1 MINTFDIENKEL
13 ANNFLN
19 DYYYNQFRRGKKS
32 IEIFLLG
39 RCKANCQYCYLKQ
52 HPELYP
58 HEINDYTIII
68 QNLEKLIDW
77 YIKNKFYC
85 KIDIFSGEWL
95 TTPLAD
101 KVFDLFEEKF
111 SKINPKYRP
120 KEILIPD
127 NGHFLENPDYLNKV
141 ENYIERMKKLQIP
154 LYLSLSVDGYYC
166 DYARKEHKDEFY
178 DTLYEFCS
186 KHNYGIHP
194 MISSDNVQYWIEN
207 YKWWRDKCP
216 KITRDF
222 MMLEV
227 RDNSWT
233 SESLNQLIQFC
244 NFLIEE
250 KFAECNYDKYELLK
264 YIFDLY
270 ERSNQKEQRKY
281 IQNTPIRL
289 TSRGFH
295 NNLDRISC
303 AMQNNL
309 CIRIGDLSI
318 GPCHRLFY
326 PEQVFGKYILNENGE
341 ILEFEPKNVSSL
353 IVYKNIKI
361 SCLPYCENCLFN
373 NYCLGHCFG
382 ASYETY
388 GNPFVPNK
396 EVCDL
401 FKSKITFILYK
412 LYMMDILDEDGLKFI
427 EKHYNPLEFKQ
438 FKDLYS
444 SIILNSNLGKCGDEI
459 EKE

>member
-1 MINTFDIENKEL
+1 MINTFDTENKEL
-13 ANNFLN
+13 ANNFLT
-19 DYYYNQFRRGKKS
+19 DYYYDQFKRGKKS

-39 RCKANCQYCYLKQ
+39 KCKANCQYCYLKQ

-58 HEINDYTIII
+58 YELNDYNLII
-68 QNLEKLIDW
+68 QNLEKLINW
-77 YIKNKFYC
+77 YIKNQFYC

-111 SKINPKYRP
+111 SKIEPQYRP

-127 NGHFLENPDYLNKV
+127 NGHFLENSIYLNKV

-178 DTLYEFCS
+178 NTLYDFCL
-186 KHNYGIHP
+186 KHNFGIHP

-207 YKWWRDKCP
+207 YKWWREKCP
-216 KITRDF
+216 KITKDF

-227 RDNSWT
+227 RDNTWT
-233 SESLNQLIQFC
+233 SESLNQLIKFC
-244 NFLIEE
+244 DFLIEDKYSE
-250 KFAECNYDKYELLK
+250 FNYNKYELLK

-270 ERSNQKEQRKY
+270 ERGNQKEERKY

-289 TSRGFH
+289 TSKGFH
-295 NNLDRISC
+295 NNLDRVSC
-303 AMQNNL
+303 AMQHNL
-309 CIRIGDLSI
+309 CIRMGDLSI

-326 PEQVFGKYILNENGE
+326 PEQIFGKYILDENGE
-341 ILEFEPKNVSSL
+341 ILEFEPRNVSSL

-361 SCLPYCENCLFN
+361 NCLPYCEKCLFN
-373 NYCLGHCFG
+373 NQCLGHCFG

-396 EVCDL
+396 EVCNL

-427 EKHYNPLEFKQ
+427 ENHYNSTEFKQ

-444 SIILNSNLGKCGDEI
+444 NIILHSDLRKCG
-459 EKE
+459 EKNEEK